1 MPRPP
6 FTPTPEQRTIVK
18 SMSAMGIPQEDIAL
32 KLGLRSPK
40 TLRKHFGGEL
50 KIGEVDAN
58 YKVAT
63 TLFQMATSVNI
74 P

>member
-18 SMSAMGIPQEDIAL
+18 SMAAMGIPQEDIAL

-50 KIGEVDAN
+50 K
-58 YKVAT
+58 
-63 TLFQMATSVNI
+63 
-74 P
+74 